1 MLSKL
6 RVLDLK
12 ENQLVGLPPSIGYC
26 TSLVEL
32 HLGGWVVGPGPRLE
46 ALPGRISSL
55 GSCRQ
60 VLLSRSPQYPPSAPW
75 APVLSPFRPL
85 TGFNALTSL
94 PDGVGACL
102 ELRSLDVR

>member
-46 ALPGRISSL
+46 ALPGPGGPCPGRISSL

-60 VLLSRSPQYPPSAPW
+60 VYCQDPPNIPPRPRGRLS
-75 APVLSPFRPL
+75 
-85 TGFNALTSL
+85 
-94 PDGVGACL
+94 
-102 ELRSLDVR
+102 